1 MLIIKK
7 EYETFDSLLCTCLFF
22 AVCCI
27 IRNLYEYENL
37 ARIMLIFGRVLGDVC
52 MHTHIW

>member
-27 IRNLYEYENL
+27 IRNLYEFENL